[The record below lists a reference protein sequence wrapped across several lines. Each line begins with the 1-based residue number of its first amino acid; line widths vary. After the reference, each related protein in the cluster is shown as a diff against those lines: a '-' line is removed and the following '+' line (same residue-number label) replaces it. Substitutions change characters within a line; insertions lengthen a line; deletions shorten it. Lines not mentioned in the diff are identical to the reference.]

1 LGRAAPVDLAGVGY
15 FRAAECSTCH
25 DMLEEGP
32 KPGPTLAGLVPRKS
46 RDQLMDHFRLA
57 KRSAPSTSSAPAGMK
72 AGELDALTSF
82 RDRPGEC
89 GARRPSDRLRAQI
102 FVANGCGTCHTVNGV
117 GGRVGPIL
125 NGVAQRH
132 SREWI
137 AQHLSDP
144 ESQTPDTVMPA
155 FEFSAHDRDLLIS
168 YLLSLPGNR
177 D

>member
-1 LGRAAPVDLAGVGY
+1 VDLAGVGY
-15 FRAAECSTCH
+15 FRSAQCSTCH

-46 RDQLMDHFRLA
+46 RDQLLDHLKMA
-57 KRSAPSTSSAPAGMK
+57 QRSGESTSSAPAGMK
-72 AGELDALTSF
+72 TAELDTLDFFLRRLT
-82 RDRPGEC
+82 REN
-89 GARRPSDRLRAQI
+89 ARAVVAAPSKIVSGAQI
-102 FVANGCGTCHTVNGV
+102 FVASSCGTCHTVNGV
-117 GGRVGPIL
+117 GGRVGPVL

-132 SREWI
+132 PPEWI

-168 YLLSLPGNR
+168 YLLSLPGNK